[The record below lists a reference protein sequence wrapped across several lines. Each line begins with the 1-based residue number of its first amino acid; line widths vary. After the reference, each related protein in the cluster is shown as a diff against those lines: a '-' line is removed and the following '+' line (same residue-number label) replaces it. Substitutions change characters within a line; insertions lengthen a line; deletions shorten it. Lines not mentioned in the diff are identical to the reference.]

1 MALYLL
7 AVSLHLLAAVTWIG
21 GMVFLSMVLM
31 PALRSEHVITEQD
44 GLFRIAARRFRIVV
58 WLAILVLLATGPVL
72 LHTRNVSLLSPHDW
86 PVIVQMKI
94 ALVVLLLFLTVAHEL
109 LSGQHVT
116 RLRGMPE
123 IAGTALGN
131 LLIKTSR
138 WIPRLAL
145 MVGILVLLAAVVL
158 TRS

>member
-1 MALYLL
+1 M
-7 AVSLHLLAAVTWIG
+7 
-21 GMVFLSMVLM
+21 
-31 PALRSEHVITEQD
+31 
-44 GLFRIAARRFRIVV
+44 
-58 WLAILVLLATGPVL
+58 L
-72 LHTRNVSLLSPHDW
+72 LHARNVSLLSPHDW
-86 PVIVQMKI
+86 PVIVHTKI
-94 ALVVLLLFLTVAHEL
+94 ALVLLLLFLTVAHEL
-109 LSGQHVT
+109 FSGRHVT

-145 MVGILVLLAAVVL
+145 MVGILVLLAAAVL